1 MRCRCC
7 GASSSSSAS
16 IVAAASLKLITLST
30 ILSDL
35 LAFLPI
41 AIIVL
46 YQQEIRRML
55 TALGSTAG
63 FRWGRRPGEGP
74 VVLNELA
81 LAVQALASRRIGALI
96 AIERRDSL
104 ASWIDTGIPLE
115 ARFSYDLM
123 LNIFIPGTPLHDG
136 AVIIRGEQIV
146 AASCFLPLTTSH
158 ELSTELGTRHRAAIG
173 LTEESDALVIV
184 VSEETGTISLA
195 VEAQLLRPLDETTL
209 RNALAEH
216 LFQTRGVG
224 GGEGVNLKP
233 RYPMQFLIALIA
245 AFLLWYALAAQR
257 SENISVRGVQ
267 ARLTLVNMNRDLVL
281 MSSVPDTVSLQ
292 LRGP

>member
-1 MRCRCC
+1 MSWLLGFLREITDLQVSIADVTDILTVTILIYALLVLLR
-7 GASSSSSAS
+7 GTRAMQMLWGIVIVLGLYLAAS
-16 IVAAASLKLITLST
+16 SLKLITLST
-30 ILSDL
+30 ILSNL
-35 LAFLPI
+35 LVFLPI

-46 YQQEIRRML
+46 FQQEIRRML
-55 TALGSTAG
+55 TAFGSTAA
-63 FRWGRRPGEGP
+63 FRWSRGPGEGP

-104 ASWIDTGIPLE
+104 AAWIDTGIPLE

-146 AASCFLPLTTSH
+146 AASCFLPLTTGH

-195 VEAQLLRPLDETTL
+195 VEEQLLRPLDETTL

-216 LFQTRGVG
+216 LFQTGT
-224 GGEGVNLKP
+224 
-233 RYPMQFLIALIA
+233 
-245 AFLLWYALAAQR
+245 
-257 SENISVRGVQ
+257 SEE
-267 ARLTLVNMNRDLVL
+267 
-281 MSSVPDTVSLQ
+281 VPA
-292 LRGP
+292 